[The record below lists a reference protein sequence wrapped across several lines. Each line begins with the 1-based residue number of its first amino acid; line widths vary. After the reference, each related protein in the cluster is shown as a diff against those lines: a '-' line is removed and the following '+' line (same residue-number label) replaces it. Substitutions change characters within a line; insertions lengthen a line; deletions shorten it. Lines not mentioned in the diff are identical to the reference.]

1 MPRIILVYGFENE
14 EKIYDK
20 KDAILCK
27 SFNKD
32 NIVYACPFI
41 IEDQNI
47 YHILEQKT
55 YFEKHH
61 QDLINQINTL
71 AKRRGEKA
79 CWKLAFYSEDQKFK
93 GIGYESDG
101 DENGD
106 GR

>member
-1 MPRIILVYGFENE
+1 MSIIILVYGFENE
-14 EKIYDK
+14 WKIFDK

-27 SFNKD
+27 SFKKNH
-32 NIVYACPFI
+32 IVYACPFI

-47 YHILEQKT
+47 YHIIEKKK
-55 YFEKHH
+55 YFEKNH

-71 AKRRGEKA
+71 AERRGTKA
-79 CWKLAFYSEDQKFK
+79 CWKLAFYSIDQIFK

>member
-1 MPRIILVYGFENE
+1 MSIIILVYGFESE
-14 EKIYDK
+14 WKIYYK

-27 SFNKD
+27 SFIKD

-47 YHILEQKT
+47 YSIIEKKK
-55 YFEKHH
+55 YFEKNHL
-61 QDLINQINTL
+61 DLINQVNEL
-71 AKRRGEKA
+71 AKFRGEKA
-79 CWKLAFYSEDQKFK
+79 SWKLAFYSVDQTFK